1 MKYLIFLSYVL
12 VLTSCY
18 NPSQIQKGEA
28 VKNIFIEIDPKWSNE
43 IDSCIRSYIH
53 DKKSHGLHG
62 VYFMNYQLNDTG
74 EAIMLSY
81 VANEID
87 LIKRPSLFYFLKD
100 SNYVF
105 LHTGFEKYCLN
116 SLDSSISELIPMN
129 ARKRVV
135 PKSSDFAFYD
145 PYCTQFIICKGQI
158 TTNHI
163 KKCNYEQNQS
173 LINIEYTKPT
183 LIIDTSLLGE

>member
-18 NPSQIQKGEA
+18 NPSQIQNGEG
-28 VKNIFIEIDPKWSNE
+28 VKDIFIEIDPKWSNE

-74 EAIMLSY
+74 EAIMISY

-100 SNYVF
+100 SNYIF

-116 SLDSSISELIPMN
+116 GSDSSISGLIPVN
-129 ARKRVV
+129 ARKQLV
-135 PKSSDFAFYD
+135 PKSSSYKLQYN
-145 PYCTQFIICKGQI
+145 YCTQFCISNEQVVSKE
-158 TTNHI
+158 I
-163 KKCNYEQNQS
+163 KTGRDNQYQS
-173 LINIEYTKPT
+173 KTIIEYTNP
-183 LIIDTSLLGE
+183 L